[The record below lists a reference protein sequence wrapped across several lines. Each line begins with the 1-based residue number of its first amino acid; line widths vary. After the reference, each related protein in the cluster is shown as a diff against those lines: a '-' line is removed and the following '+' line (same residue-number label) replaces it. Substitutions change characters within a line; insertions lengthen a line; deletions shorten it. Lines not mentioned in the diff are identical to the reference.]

1 MSSSDDSSHWS
12 ESQQGGASFA
22 AAPVALVVTLA
33 AFYGTGGSVV
43 GPRVAER
50 LGVPFLDRGI
60 LAGVAE
66 QMRVPEE
73 AVAAYDAQSPKEP
86 RSGIRRYF
94 ESLGRV
100 VSADGT
106 PVSDEDVEEG
116 RYRSE
121 TEEFLVRATT
131 GGGVVLG
138 RGGAVVLGSIPGV
151 LHVKLDGP
159 REARVRQAMQLEGI
173 DQHTAERRLDAN
185 DRARIG
191 YVRRSYGI
199 DPENSDL
206 YHLRIDSTAL
216 DLDTCVELIVAAA
229 RSRARQPVGTTA
241 AE

>member
-1 MSSSDDSSHWS
+1 MSSSDVWSHWS
-12 ESQQGGASFA
+12 EHPQEGAGFA
-22 AAPVALVVTLA
+22 AAPVALVVTVA
-33 AFYGTGGSVV
+33 ALYGAGGSVV

-60 LAGVAE
+60 LVGVAE
-66 QMRVPEE
+66 QMRVPVE

-100 VSADGT
+100 TSADGT
-106 PVSDEDVEEG
+106 PVSDQDVEEG

-138 RGGAVVLGSIPGV
+138 RGGAVVLRSVPRV
-151 LHVKLDGP
+151 LHVRLDGP
-159 REARVRQAMQLEGI
+159 REARVRQAMGLERI
-173 DQHTAERRLDAN
+173 DRQTAERRLDAN

-199 DPENSDL
+199 DPDNPDL

-229 RSRARQPVGTTA
+229 CSRARQPVGTTA